1 MHNRKERAAV
11 NNEAILIAY
20 FSHSG
25 NTQVIANQIHQCAG
39 GDLFRIATIDPYPAD
54 YDTVVEAARKELRNG
69 SRPKLSEQVVNIA
82 SYGVVFIGYP
92 CWWSTMPMAVFSFLE
107 QHELS
112 GKKIAPFCTHEG
124 SGLGR
129 SVQDIRKLCP
139 QSVIQDGLA
148 VRGGSVAAA
157 KKDVQV
163 WLGRIGMIEE

>member
-1 MHNRKERAAV
+1 M
-11 NNEAILIAY
+11 NNKTILIAY

-25 NTQVIANQIHQCAG
+25 NTGVIANQIHQCAG
-39 GDLFRIATIDPYPAD
+39 GDLFRIATIDPYHAD

-112 GKKIAPFCTHEG
+112 AKLIAPFCTHEG

-129 SVQDIRKLCP
+129 SVQDIRILCP

-163 WLGRIGMIEE
+163 WLRKIGMIEE